1 MKFLIFL
8 SILITSSLSAQ
19 SNRFSDRDLYD
30 LAKVWGL
37 IKYYHPAASQG
48 KIDWDNALLQS
59 FSNSKKSSTDEIIT
73 NWLKQADQSSYDQIA
88 MRKSDCDSIT
98 LRNFDDSWIKKL
110 KKLNP
115 TNRKRLLDLIAQPKN
130 VGSFYSNPVEN
141 SIRFSSSNEK
151 TYTQF
156 SADIKMLEL
165 FRIWNAIEYFYPYK
179 YLLDKKWD
187 HVLQKYIPIFKNI
200 KTETDYKSAV
210 MQLAA
215 EIQDS
220 HVEIKKT
227 LQYDVVGKLS
237 APFIFQIA
245 DDKVV
250 ITGIKDEAKMK
261 KANLEV
267 GDLITKINGKYV
279 MKSLDIHSKYF
290 AYSNE
295 AVKIREAYSYLFSS
309 NDLTATIEGVKKKGM
324 AFKTVMERTE
334 RIFQNEWDKDGIPN
348 YQLLYKNKTYTY
360 LTYNEKESRLNPSYP
375 LDDKVYFEF
384 ASLKATEI
392 PSLMEKYKNT
402 KGMVFDLRGY
412 NDDGSLIK
420 IFDYLLSKPEHFGIM
435 TQADFIQPGKFCFVD
450 NIIDKTYKFAGKNNP
465 NAYKGQ
471 IVVLINEHTQ
481 SAAELWAM
489 IFKKVPN
496 VIFVGSQT
504 AGADGNKTSIKMTD
518 GNELIFS
525 GLGIYYPNGDETQ
538 RIGIQPDIV
547 VRPTVESIR
556 NNQDLLLLKAF
567 ELIDEKK

>member
-8 SILITSSLSAQ
+8 SLFITSTLSAQ
-19 SNRFSDRDLYD
+19 VNRFSDRDLYD

-48 KIDWDNALLQS
+48 KIDWDNVLLKS
-59 FSNSKKSSTDEIIT
+59 LGNPKESSTDEIIT

-98 LRNFDDSWIKKL
+98 LRNYDDSWIKKL
-110 KKLNP
+110 NKLNP
-115 TNRKRLLDLIAQPKN
+115 TNRKRLMDLIAQPKN

-141 SIRFSSSNEK
+141 SIRFSSTNEK

-179 YLLDKKWD
+179 YLLDEKWD
-187 HVLQKYIPIFKNI
+187 QVLQKYIPVFKKINI
-200 KTETDYKSAV
+200 ETDYKSAV

-245 DDKVV
+245 YGKVV

-267 GDLITKINGKYV
+267 GDLITKINGKSV
-279 MKSLDIHSKYF
+279 KKSLDINSKYF

-295 AVKIREAYSYLFSS
+295 AVKLREAYSYLFSS
-309 NDLTATIEGVKKKGM
+309 NDLTATVEGIKKNGM

-348 YQLLYKNKTYTY
+348 YQLFYKNKTYTY

-412 NDDGSLIK
+412 NNDGSLIK

-435 TQADFIQPGKFCFVD
+435 TQADFSQPGKFCFVD

-471 IVVLINEHTQ
+471 VVVLINEYTQ

-518 GNELIFS
+518 GNEIIFS

-567 ELIDEKK
+567 ELIDQQ

>member
-8 SILITSSLSAQ
+8 SLFITSTLYAQ
-19 SNRFSDRDLYD
+19 SNRFSDRDLFD
-30 LAKVWGL
+30 LAKVWGF

-48 KIDWDNALLQS
+48 KIDWDDALLKS
-59 FSNSKKSSTDEIIT
+59 LCNPNKSSTDEIIT
-73 NWLKQADQSSYDQIA
+73 SWLDQADQSSSDQIA
-88 MRKSDCDSIT
+88 VRKSECDSIT
-98 LRNFDDSWIKKL
+98 LRNYDDSWIN
-110 KKLNP
+110 KLNP
-115 TNRKRLLDLIAQPKN
+115 ANRKRLLDLTAQPKN

-141 SIRFSSSNEK
+141 SIRFNSTNEK

-179 YLLDKKWD
+179 YLLDEKWD
-187 HVLQKYIPIFKNI
+187 HVLQKYIPLFKKI

-227 LQYDVVGKLS
+227 LQYDVVGKFS

-245 DDKVV
+245 DGKVV
-250 ITGIKDEAKMK
+250 ITGIKDEAKMMN
-261 KANLEV
+261 ANLEV
-267 GDLITKINGKYV
+267 GDLITKINGKSV
-279 MKSLDIHSKYF
+279 LESLNINSKYF

-295 AVKIREAYSYLFSS
+295 AVKLREAYSYLFSS
-309 NDLTATIEGVKKKGM
+309 NDPNSVIEGVKKNGK

-348 YQLLYKNKTYTY
+348 YQLFYKNKTYTY
-360 LTYNEKESRLNPSYP
+360 LTYNEKESRLNPTYP

-392 PSLMEKYKNT
+392 PSLMEKYQNT

-412 NDDGSLIK
+412 NNDGSLIK

-435 TQADFIQPGKFCFVD
+435 TQADFSQPGKFCFVD

-471 IVVLINEHTQ
+471 IVVLINEYTQ

-518 GNELIFS
+518 GNEIIFS

-567 ELIDEKK
+567 ELIDQKK